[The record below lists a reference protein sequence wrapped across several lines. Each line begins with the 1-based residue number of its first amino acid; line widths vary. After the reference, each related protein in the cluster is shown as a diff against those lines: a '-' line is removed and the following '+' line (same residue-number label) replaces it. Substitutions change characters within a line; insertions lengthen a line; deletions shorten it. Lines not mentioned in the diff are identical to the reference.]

1 MEGILLVD
9 KPKGW
14 TSFDVVA
21 KVRSLVSKEMG
32 LKPKNVKVGHT
43 GTLDPI
49 ATGMVIVLVGKKY
62 TKMAEG
68 LTKKDKVYEV
78 EFILGETS
86 SSYDTETEVT
96 KISDRVPER
105 NELKEAIEKFKGD
118 IMQIPPAFSAI
129 KLNGVRS
136 YDLARRGKEVELEP
150 RKVKIIS
157 SELLSYEYPIV
168 KMRLDV
174 SSGTYVRSYVR
185 DIGETMKVGAV
196 MSNLRRTSIGS
207 IKLDD
212 KIRTADNLDIEYI
225 KDNLNKN

>member
-1 MEGILLVD
+1 VEGILLVD

-136 YDLARRGKEVELEP
+136 YDLARQGKEVELEP

>member
-1 MEGILLVD
+1 VEGILLVD

-21 KVRSLVSKEMG
+21 KVRSLVSKEMA

-136 YDLARRGKEVELEP
+136 YDLARQGKEVELEP

-185 DIGETMKVGAV
+185 DIGETLKVGAV

>member
-21 KVRSLVSKEMG
+21 KVRSLVSKEMA

-136 YDLARRGKEVELEP
+136 YDLARQGKEVELEP

-185 DIGETMKVGAV
+185 DIGETLKVGAV

>member
-136 YDLARRGKEVELEP
+136 YDLARQGKEVELEP

>member
-21 KVRSLVSKEMG
+21 KVRSLVSKEMA

-136 YDLARRGKEVELEP
+136 YDLARQGKEVELEP

>member
-150 RKVKIIS
+150 RKGKIIS

>member
-1 MEGILLVD
+1 VEGILLVD

-105 NELKEAIEKFKGD
+105 NELNEAIEKFKGD

-136 YDLARRGKEVELEP
+136 YDLARQGKEVELEP

-185 DIGETMKVGAV
+185 DIGETLKVGAV

>member
-21 KVRSLVSKEMG
+21 KVRSLVSKEMA

-185 DIGETMKVGAV
+185 DIGETLKVGAV

>member
-1 MEGILLVD
+1 VEGILLVD

-21 KVRSLVSKEMG
+21 KVRSLVSKEMA

>member
-1 MEGILLVD
+1 VEGILLVD

>member
-9 KPKGW
+9 KPKDW

-21 KVRSLVSKEMG
+21 RVRSLVSKEMG
-32 LKPKNVKVGHT
+32 LRPKNVKVGHT

-49 ATGMVIVLVGKKY
+49 ATGLVIILVGKKY

-78 EFILGETS
+78 EFILGEIS

-136 YDLARRGKEVELEP
+136 YDLARQGKQVELEP

-157 SELLSYEYPIV
+157 SELMSYEYPIV
-168 KMRLDV
+168 KMRLEV
-174 SSGTYVRSYVR
+174 SSGTYIRSYVR
-185 DIGETMKVGAV
+185 DIGETLKVGAV